1 MPRFDCLKPVAV
13 IIALIAPVASPALAQ
28 DKAVPKS
35 QIEMQLSFAPLVKQA
50 RGAVVNVY
58 AERLVQ
64 TRSSLFAGDPF

>member
-35 QIEMQLSFAPLVKQA
+35 QIEMQFPL
-50 RGAVVNVY
+50 R
-58 AERLVQ
+58 
-64 TRSSLFAGDPF
+64 RS